1 MARVCVVARGVPSH
15 SGEAEW
21 SSGLIDRKSYR
32 DAMARLG
39 AAVNVVT
46 TTGEGGPRGF
56 TASAVCSVTDDPP
69 TLLLCLNRTSDNHDP
84 LKANGVLCVN
94 TLAASQEALSP
105 MFAGFTNVE
114 QEDRFR
120 QVEWGVLE
128 TGSPVL
134 KDAVVSFDCR
144 IESVTE
150 VGTHTVFFC
159 AVQAIQTGPA
169 HEGLIYFGR
178 AYHRITVVA
187 A

>member
-1 MARVCVVARGVPSH
+1 
-15 SGEAEW
+15 
-21 SSGLIDRKSYR
+21 
-32 DAMARLG
+32 MARLG

-46 TTGEGGPRGF
+46 TTGADGPRGF

-69 TLLLCLNRTSDNHDP
+69 TLLLCLNRSSDNHDAM
-84 LKANGVLCVN
+84 KANGVLCVN

-114 QEDRFR
+114 QAERFR
-120 QVEWGVLE
+120 QVQWSTLA

-134 KDAVVSFDCR
+134 KDAVVSFDCTV
-144 IESVTE
+144 ESVTE

-159 AVQAIQTGPA
+159 NVQAIQTGPA

-178 AYHRITVVA
+178 AYHQVRVVA